1 MSLDS
6 SVCGWAV
13 SDQSRDQ
20 RRLAGDGTETRRRKK
35 RTLTGAFFLSLRLR
49 NLLTPFMMK

>member
-6 SVCGWAV
+6 SVYGWAV